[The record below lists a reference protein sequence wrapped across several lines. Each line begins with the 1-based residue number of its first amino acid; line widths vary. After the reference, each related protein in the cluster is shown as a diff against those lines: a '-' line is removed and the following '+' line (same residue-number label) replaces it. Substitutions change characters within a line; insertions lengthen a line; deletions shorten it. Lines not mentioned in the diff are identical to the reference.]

1 MADRKGRRRKH
12 MTIERREVRVKPHDY
27 QPTKAELNEPF
38 VVRKA
43 DGTMPTPE
51 EFAQIA
57 LAPARI
63 VEDQNA

>member
-1 MADRKGRRRKH
+1 